1 MQTEPLRLAYI
12 WQLIPDNHKIALRV
26 KERHK
31 DCYYSDG
38 FYDSWDSCPY
48 YRQFA
53 VVLSVY
59 AITTEILEVTILDN
73 KIGE

>member
-1 MQTEPLRLAYI
+1 MQDAMRLAYI

-26 KERHK
+26 KERNK

-38 FYDSWDSCPY
+38 FYDSFEACPY
-48 YRQFA
+48 YRQYA

-59 AITTEILEVTILDN
+59 AISTEIIQVTILEN
-73 KIGE
+73 KIGG